1 MSKCSID
8 MREICNLY
16 NKRLYQIAYCI
27 TRDHYLAQDVV
38 QETLIKALKKMETLE
53 DQGKLGAW
61 LSAIA
66 TRTAIDFVRKERRT
80 KERIQDSFDFENC
93 PERNNIDAGKEAE
106 MNLLQEQIY
115 GYVNSLSP
123 DQKRV
128 FLLKIKHGLKE
139 REIADILQLN
149 PNTVKTKLY
158 RVRQQLKELLGDR
171 YSA

>member
-1 MSKCSID
+1 MSKHSVD

-16 NKRLYQIAYCI
+16 NNRLFHVAYCI

-38 QETLIKALKKMETLE
+38 QETLIKAYKKIDTVE
-53 DQGKLGAW
+53 DQEKLGAW

-80 KERIQDSFDFENC
+80 NERIAVCTDLEKC
-93 PERNNIDAGKEAE
+93 LERTHLDAGQEAE
-106 MNLLQEQIY
+106 VNILQEQIY
-115 GYVNSLSP
+115 TYVDSLSP
-123 DQKRV
+123 EQKRV
-128 FLLKIKHGLKE
+128 FLLKIRYGLKE
-139 REIADILQLN
+139 REIADILHLN

-158 RVRQQLKELLGDR
+158 RVRKQLREMLKDR